1 MILILK
7 SLLLPLLLLLT
18 ALPVHAEEK
27 SWYEIDGIKFRF
39 GEAQQE
45 IVFELLDPI
54 RTTMTEEEII
64 TPDSELEGQ
73 NTTRSLFPV
82 AIVFPETLM
91 SSFSFRGVFFEYK
104 EKTIASEIAPW
115 TEKRATYWRQSLTGR
130 ESNQG
135 LYF

>member
-1 MILILK
+1 M
-7 SLLLPLLLLLT
+7 
-18 ALPVHAEEK
+18 PVQAEEK
-27 SWYEIDGIKFRF
+27 SWYEIDGIRFRIGF
-39 GEAQQE
+39 GQQE
-45 IVFELLDPI
+45 IRFMLPEGEAIIQPDP
-54 RTTMTEEEII
+54 
-64 TPDSELEGQ
+64 ELEGQ
-73 NTTRSLFPV
+73 NAGNYLFPV

>member
-7 SLLLPLLLLLT
+7 YLLFPLLLLLT
-18 ALPVHAEEK
+18 ALPVQAEEK
-27 SWYEIDGIKFRF
+27 SWYEIDGIKFRL
-39 GEAQQE
+39 GGGTQE
-45 IVFELLDPI
+45 IRFWVPGES
-54 RTTMTEEEII
+54 II
-64 TPDSELEGQ
+64 QQDYDLEGQ
-73 NTTRSLFPV
+73 DQKRLFPV